1 MKKLL
6 SISTLGVV
14 VAVAGAANAQTK
26 DAAFDAKGTL
36 AIQALTAAP
45 MLASDTLGFELG
57 STPILGL
64 NTTTHSGP
72 ERTVGNTTTQTSV
85 RATAF
90 YINPR
95 AHYFIL
101 DHLSIGGEVLFAS
114 ISAKSITKTNGTTTE
129 TDAPGPN
136 ALGLMP
142 LIGYDISI
150 SDKFSIW
157 PQGGIGFR
165 RAWYTEHRDRQPD
178 IDHGESWWFFAADV
192 PFMFHP
198 VPHFSLGVGP
208 GVTVTLSKSQSAS
221 QGGITV
227 SEDHS
232 TTQIRWL
239 SATLVGWF

>member
-6 SISTLGVV
+6 SVSTLGVV
-14 VAVAGAANAQTK
+14 VAFASSACAQVK
-26 DAAFDAKGTL
+26 EGGFGQKGTI
-36 AIQALTAAP
+36 AIQVLTAAP
-45 MLASDTLGFELG
+45 MLASDVIGYELG
-57 STPILGL
+57 ATPILGL

-72 ERTVGNTTTQTSV
+72 ERTVAGTTTQSST

-95 AHYFIL
+95 AHYFLI
-101 DHLSIGGEVLFAS
+101 DHLSLGGEVLFAT
-114 ISAKSITKTNGTTTE
+114 ISAKDIVKTNGVTTE
-129 TDAPGPN
+129 TTRDAPN

-142 LIGYDISI
+142 LIGYDIAL

-165 RAWYTEHRDRQPD
+165 RAWYTHHPDRGAD
-178 IDHGESWWFFAADV
+178 TDFGESWWFFAADV

-198 VPHFSLGVGP
+198 LPHFSLGVGP
-208 GVTVTLSKSQSAS
+208 GVTVTLSKSQSAT
-221 QGGITV
+221 QGGTTV

>member
-14 VAVAGAANAQTK
+14 VAVASAANAQTK
-26 DAAFDAKGTL
+26 DSAFDAKGTI
-36 AIQALTAAP
+36 AIQALTGAP
-45 MLASDTLGFELG
+45 LLASDVLGADLG

-72 ERTVGNTTTQTSV
+72 EHNEGGAVVQDSTRV
-85 RATAF
+85 TAF

-95 AHYFIL
+95 VHYFII
-101 DHLSIGGEVLFAS
+101 DHLSIGGEVLFATF
-114 ISAKSITKTNGTTTE
+114 SAKAIEKRNGATTE
-129 TDAPGPN
+129 TDTPAPN

-142 LIGYDISI
+142 LIGYDIAI
-150 SDKFSIW
+150 TDKFSIW

-165 RAWYTEHRDRQPD
+165 RGWYTTPSPRGD
-178 IDHGESWWFFAADV
+178 IDHGESWWLFAADV

-208 GVTVTLSKSQSAS
+208 GVTFTLSKSQSVK
-221 QGGITV
+221 QGGVTV
-227 SEDHS
+227 SEDHT

>member
-6 SISTLGVV
+6 SVSTLGIV
-14 VAVAGAANAQTK
+14 VAVAGSANAQTK
-26 DAAFDAKGTL
+26 EGSFGTKGTL

-45 MLASDTLGFELG
+45 MLASDVIGYELG
-57 STPILGL
+57 GTPILGL

-72 ERTVGNTTTQTSV
+72 ERTVAGQTRQDSV

-95 AHYFIL
+95 MHYFVI
-101 DHLSIGGEVLFAS
+101 DRLSIGGEVLFAT
-114 ISAKSITKTNGTTTE
+114 ISAKDISKVNGSTTE
-129 TDAPGPN
+129 TTRDAPN
-136 ALGLMP
+136 ALGIMP
-142 LIGYDISI
+142 LIGYDIALSE
-150 SDKFSIW
+150 KFSIW
-157 PQGGIGFR
+157 PQGGIGLR
-165 RAWYTEHRDRQPD
+165 RAWYTHVNNRPPD
-178 IDHGESWWFFAADV
+178 TDFGETWWFFAADV

-208 GVTVTLSKSQSAS
+208 GVTVTLSKTQSAS
-221 QGGITV
+221 QGGTTV